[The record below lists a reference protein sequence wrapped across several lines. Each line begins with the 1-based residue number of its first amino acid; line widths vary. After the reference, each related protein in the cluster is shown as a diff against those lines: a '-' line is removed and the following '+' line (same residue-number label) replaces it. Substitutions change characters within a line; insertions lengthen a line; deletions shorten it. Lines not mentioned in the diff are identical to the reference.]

1 MLEDKLLIW
10 RFNRGDK
17 NALCRIYEKYKGD
30 LLKVAAAHL
39 RNPDEVEDV
48 LHDVFV
54 SFAQTARKFALR
66 GSLKGYLAICIANE
80 ARDRNRA
87 VRRQS
92 TVALDHAEPIRSGA
106 DGPEQSAATQELAQ
120 RVIEAM
126 ARLPDEQREV
136 ILLHLQSQLRF
147 RQIARLQ
154 GVSVNT
160 IQSRYRYGMEKLRS
174 IMNGKLSHE
183 KCKSQKPDSK
193 IVP

>member
-17 NALCRIYEKYKGD
+17 SSLCRIYEKFKGD

-39 RNPDEVEDV
+39 RNRDAVEDV

-54 SFAQTARKFALR
+54 SFARTAGTFTLH
-66 GSLKGYLAICIANE
+66 GSLKGYLAICIANA

-87 VRRQS
+87 DRRQS
-92 TVALDHAEPIRSGA
+92 TVALDQAEPIHCPS
-106 DGPEQSAATQELAQ
+106 DGPEKSAMTGELA
-120 RVIEAM
+120 RRISDAM
-126 ARLPDEQREV
+126 LWLPDEQREV
-136 ILLHLQSQLRF
+136 ILLHLQSQLTF
-147 RQIARLQ
+147 RRIARQQ

-183 KCKSQKPDSK
+183 K
-193 IVP
+193 